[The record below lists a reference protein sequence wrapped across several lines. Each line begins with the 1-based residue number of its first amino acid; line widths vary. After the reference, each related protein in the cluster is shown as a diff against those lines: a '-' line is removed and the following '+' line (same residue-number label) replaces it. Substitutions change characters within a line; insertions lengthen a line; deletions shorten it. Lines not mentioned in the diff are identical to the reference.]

1 MDYQWVA
8 HGCMVLVFDMASH
21 GNESGNYI
29 PQNKGKLLPI
39 LHCEA
44 LQVMGHALSFNWHS
58 WNGQLA

>member
-1 MDYQWVA
+1 MDYQWAA
-8 HGCMVLVFDMASH
+8 HGRIVLVFDTASH

-44 LQVMGHALSFNWHS
+44 LQVTGDALSFH
-58 WNGQLA
+58 

>member
-8 HGCMVLVFDMASH
+8 HGCMVLVFDLASH

-29 PQNKGKLLPI
+29 PQDKGKLLPI

-44 LQVMGHALSFNWHS
+44 LQVMGHALSFN
-58 WNGQLA
+58 